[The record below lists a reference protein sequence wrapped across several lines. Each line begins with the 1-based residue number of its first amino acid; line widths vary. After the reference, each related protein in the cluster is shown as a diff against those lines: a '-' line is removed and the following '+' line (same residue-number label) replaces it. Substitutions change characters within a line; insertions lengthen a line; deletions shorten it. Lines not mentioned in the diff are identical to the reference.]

1 MPAQVQDLV
10 TAMTGPVARGR
21 RLVGRVSAVVVIIV
35 IIINNNNNNNI
46 IIIIIINIFV
56 IIIKSS
62 YLVSLHNTSAIS

>member
-1 MPAQVQDLV
+1 MPAQAQDLV

-35 IIINNNNNNNI
+35 IIINNNNNDNNI
-46 IIIIIINIFV
+46 IININIFIIIIEN
-56 IIIKSS
+56 S